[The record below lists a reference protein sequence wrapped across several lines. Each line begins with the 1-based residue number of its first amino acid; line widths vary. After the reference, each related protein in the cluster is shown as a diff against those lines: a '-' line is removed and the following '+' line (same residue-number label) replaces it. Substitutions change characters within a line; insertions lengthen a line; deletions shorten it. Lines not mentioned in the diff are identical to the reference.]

1 MSATGGERVSESE
14 VLRVLAPG
22 GVALSL
28 NPKSQI
34 QNPKSVKPWPKEL
47 DEWTHFLHDA
57 TGNAVA
63 HDGVVAA
70 PRRLQW
76 AGGPLWARSH
86 EYDSSLCAMVSA
98 RGRLFYIFDEGPTG
112 IVDKRIPD
120 KWTLTARDAFN
131 GVVLWKRE
139 IADWGWK
146 AWKLAELEDAD
157 WSRMGSHRTRLPLAI
172 PRRLVADGD
181 RVYVTLGYQAP
192 LSALD
197 AATGQTVMTFGGTE
211 RTDEIVCQDGLLILS
226 IRTSLSPGNAKAGKK
241 GAGRQEASPAILVA
255 LEADTGR
262 RLWQSESR
270 DVIPLSLALRR
281 PHVFY
286 HDRDGVVCLDAA
298 TGAERWRTA
307 TDAAQNSI
315 WNTATTLLVSQDVA
329 LCASAKRVL
338 ALSVADGKTLWELPG
353 AKGFGAVN
361 PPDLFVA
368 DGLVWYGRGSIESP
382 SITGFNLRTGAP
394 ERTVDL
400 GGVITRGHHAR
411 CYRSKATD
419 NYLLSPKRGV
429 EFIDLK
435 GRGHSRHN
443 WVRGACRYGLL
454 PCNGLLYST
463 PHPCFCYAGV
473 KLGGF
478 MALAPEGQK
487 SEVRSQRAETDRVER
502 GPAFGEISDFRSQ
515 ISEADEWAMYRHDA
529 KRSGSTRAEVALDVR
544 PLWQAELGG

>member
-1 MSATGGERVSESE
+1 MRSLRVAPVAWLAALAVASAAEPEAQRILDAAGVKGGLIVHLGCGDGKLTAALRASNSFLVHGLDADAKNVEAARKHIQSLGLCGQVSVERWTGQRLPYADNLVNLLVCEYASATGGERVSESE

-197 AATGQTVMTFGGTE
+197 AATGRTVMTYPGTE

-241 GAGRQEASPAILVA
+241 GAGRQEASP
-255 LEADTGR
+255 
-262 RLWQSESR
+262 
-270 DVIPLSLALRR
+270 
-281 PHVFY
+281 
-286 HDRDGVVCLDAA
+286 
-298 TGAERWRTA
+298 
-307 TDAAQNSI
+307 
-315 WNTATTLLVSQDVA
+315 
-329 LCASAKRVL
+329 
-338 ALSVADGKTLWELPG
+338 
-353 AKGFGAVN
+353 
-361 PPDLFVA
+361 
-368 DGLVWYGRGSIESP
+368 
-382 SITGFNLRTGAP
+382 
-394 ERTVDL
+394 
-400 GGVITRGHHAR
+400 
-411 CYRSKATD
+411 
-419 NYLLSPKRGV
+419 
-429 EFIDLK
+429 
-435 GRGHSRHN
+435 
-443 WVRGACRYGLL
+443 
-454 PCNGLLYST
+454 
-463 PHPCFCYAGV
+463 
-473 KLGGF
+473 
-478 MALAPEGQK
+478 
-487 SEVRSQRAETDRVER
+487 
-502 GPAFGEISDFRSQ
+502 
-515 ISEADEWAMYRHDA
+515 
-529 KRSGSTRAEVALDVR
+529 
-544 PLWQAELGG
+544 